1 MKKLF
6 LLIFSFAV
14 ISLLQAQQ
22 QPYSRVLIHTD
33 QAGFHKLMSMG
44 IGIDD
49 GEFIKSSGLT
59 IELAQS
65 QIDQLNEA
73 GYEYEV
79 LIEDMAAF
87 YTERNKP
94 FLNQLGQLKN
104 SNYVLNGS
112 WPVPEGFELGSVGGF
127 CSIDEMLAHLDSMI
141 ANYPDLISVIHQFD
155 TLTHEGRPVYW
166 IRISDNPNVNEDEP
180 EVFYNGMHHARE
192 PIGMQHLLFFMYYLL
207 ENYDSDPE
215 IQYIVDNFELYIV
228 PIVNMDGYAY
238 NIATSPYGGGMW
250 RKNRRDNEDGTWG
263 VDPNRNYAYMWGLD
277 NTGSS
282 PYTGDETYRGPAPFS
297 EPCNKNMRDFCEG
310 HEFRTAL
317 NYHSYSNLLLYPWGY
332 TDDPCPDDELF
343 NVHASI
349 MTQENGYTYGAGSTT
364 IYPTNGG
371 SDDWMY
377 GEQETKDMILA
388 YTPEVGSSNDGF
400 WPLVSRI
407 IPLCQENMWQGIM
420 AARLSGIYAKLT
432 DQSPVIIENTN
443 GDFDFS
449 LRRLGLE
456 DGGTFTVSITP
467 LNDAIASIGDP
478 QVYSTLEILE
488 TIEGSISYTLKE
500 GIQSGEEILYLLSV
514 DNGGLTDSDTISKVF
529 GTTEVIFEDDAE
541 TFEKWTSSQW
551 NTTTSSFHSPDK
563 SITDSPYGNYN
574 NYENNNMVLNDPV
587 DLSDAVFAMLSFWAK
602 WDIES
607 GYDYVQVFASDND
620 GASWTPLAGKYTKTG
635 NSNQATGEPVY
646 DGIQEEWVKEEMIL
660 NEFLGSEILLRFR
673 LKSDSWVTGDGFY
686 WDDLEVS
693 IIATPVGIDK
703 PGFSETG
710 LVSNPLPNPATRMA
724 RFNYDLPADATMIL
738 YDNTGKMVESHNL
751 SEGSG
756 TIIIKVENWKP
767 GVYFY
772 SVQGAG
778 IQRIS
783 GKMVVK

>member
-6 LLIFSFAV
+6 ILIFSFAV

-22 QPYSRVLIHTD
+22 QPYSRVLIHID
-33 QAGFHKLMSMG
+33 QAGFNKIMSMG
-44 IGIDD
+44 IAIDD

-79 LIEDMAAF
+79 LIEDMTAY

-94 FLNQLGQLKN
+94 FLNQLGLLKN

-127 CSIDEMLAHLDSMI
+127 CSIDEMLTHLDNMI
-141 ANYPDLISVIHQFD
+141 ADYPDLISVAHQFD

-207 ENYDSDPE
+207 ENYDTDLE

-238 NIATSPYGGGMW
+238 NIATSPNGGGMW

-297 EPCNKNMRDFCEG
+297 EPCNQNMRDFCTA

-377 GEQETKDMILA
+377 GEQDTKDMILA

-420 AARLSGIYAKLT
+420 AARLSGTYAKLT

-467 LNDAIASIGDP
+467 LNDAITSIGDP
-478 QVYSTLEILE
+478 LVYSTLEILE
-488 TIEGSISYTLKE
+488 TIDGSISYTLKE

-514 DNGGLTDSDTISKVF
+514 DNGGFTDSDTISKVF
-529 GTTEVIFEDDAE
+529 GTAEVVFEDDAE
-541 TFEKWTSSQW
+541 TFEKWTSSKW
-551 NTTTSSFHSPDK
+551 NTTTSSFHSPVK

-574 NYENNNMVLNDPV
+574 NYENNNMMLNDPV

-607 GYDYVQVFASDND
+607 GYDYVQVYASDDD

-686 WDDLEVS
+686 WDDMEVS
-693 IIATPVGIDK
+693 IIADPVGIDK
-703 PGFSETG
+703 RGFSEAG
-710 LVSNPLPNPATRMA
+710 VVSNPLPNPATRMA

-738 YDNTGKMVESHNL
+738 YDNTGKTVESHNL

-772 SVQGAG
+772 SLQGAG